1 MANKLD
7 DLQDV
12 RRDLAIDVL
21 FLSET
26 WHDADSLSFS
36 RLRADGFQ
44 LVDRPRSRV
53 RDDDF
58 NYGGVAVVAVP
69 GVRLTRL
76 NVGIQ
81 YESCELLCCA

>member
-36 RLRADGFQ
+36 RLR
-44 LVDRPRSRV
+44 RV
-53 RDDDF
+53 QTDF
-58 NYGGVAVVAVP
+58 NWWIDLVHVCVTMT
-69 GVRLTRL
+69 LTTAAS
-76 NVGIQ
+76 Q
-81 YESCELLCCA
+81 